1 MAESVLIIL
10 INVSWQLTLIFAVS
24 WLILK
29 IFKIRL
35 ASARRV
41 IWLWVVFSPLVL
53 VPLNIV
59 SSDLVIIHLG
69 NFGRG
74 EVINSDSSA
83 LIREVDKDSE
93 PVSTIDPAENQILGE
108 QPVLYREP
116 RSRLYEQLSKEISA
130 KLVMPLFIIWS
141 IGTGMGFIL
150 LIAGYLRLKKLLI
163 KAHQIR
169 DEKAI
174 AILRKTVIEVG
185 TSRPIRLF
193 TSNKARVPI
202 SIGFIHPC
210 VVLPHWMLNSHE
222 KLRMVLIHEISH
234 LKRFDDF
241 INLISRTIGSLFFFH
256 PLFHLAVKELKLSN
270 EEICDGWA
278 VRLIGTRE
286 DYADCLV
293 ELSRG
298 CLGRLPIG
306 FGENGSSM
314 IRRVNS
320 ILQEGA
326 VYKMLSVKRL
336 ASVSILAFCLIF
348 TASWVRLV
356 NPALAA
362 QSAKIESQ
370 KKQEARRA
378 IEQFQKEARFNRGAI
393 ADIAI
398 MVPKAEYN
406 LTVIVHA
413 AYLMSKFGYHT
424 MLLAN
429 IAELAAS
436 CDHECPELSDIADLA
451 VLRPAVTSAIIQLAE
466 QATRAR
472 EEEEK
477 KQVRQEIEKLK
488 ATADYK
494 SIKEAIENQRKT
506 VERQEETKSVFDE
519 KLESKEKQE
528 ALREIEGFC
537 KEAEFNHGAIVK
549 IASLISKTERNLPV
563 IIRAAYLA
571 SKFKYHTGL
580 LVTTAK
586 LAASCDHKCPELREV
601 ADLAVLKLSESQ
613 KIVQLAEQAKKAR
626 SEKEKRQVRQ
636 KIEKLKAIA
645 DYKSIKEALEAQQ
658 KTQ

>member
-256 PLFHLAVKELKLSN
+256 PPRFPASQGKFLLLVSPNEYLYSALRTILERRQTSAPKELCQLKIRSGSGGDNNDIFLQQKPLFRLS
-270 EEICDGWA
+270 
-278 VRLIGTRE
+278 
-286 DYADCLV
+286 
-293 ELSRG
+293 
-298 CLGRLPIG
+298 
-306 FGENGSSM
+306 
-314 IRRVNS
+314 
-320 ILQEGA
+320 
-326 VYKMLSVKRL
+326 
-336 ASVSILAFCLIF
+336 
-348 TASWVRLV
+348 
-356 NPALAA
+356 
-362 QSAKIESQ
+362 
-370 KKQEARRA
+370 
-378 IEQFQKEARFNRGAI
+378 
-393 ADIAI
+393 
-398 MVPKAEYN
+398 
-406 LTVIVHA
+406 
-413 AYLMSKFGYHT
+413 
-424 MLLAN
+424 
-429 IAELAAS
+429 
-436 CDHECPELSDIADLA
+436 CP
-451 VLRPAVTSAIIQLAE
+451 
-466 QATRAR
+466 AR
-472 EEEEK
+472 E
-477 KQVRQEIEKLK
+477 
-488 ATADYK
+488 A
-494 SIKEAIENQRKT
+494 
-506 VERQEETKSVFDE
+506 F
-519 KLESKEKQE
+519 
-528 ALREIEGFC
+528 
-537 KEAEFNHGAIVK
+537 
-549 IASLISKTERNLPV
+549 
-563 IIRAAYLA
+563 
-571 SKFKYHTGL
+571 
-580 LVTTAK
+580 
-586 LAASCDHKCPELREV
+586 
-601 ADLAVLKLSESQ
+601 
-613 KIVQLAEQAKKAR
+613 
-626 SEKEKRQVRQ
+626 
-636 KIEKLKAIA
+636 
-645 DYKSIKEALEAQQ
+645 
-658 KTQ
+658 